1 MTTSYIMVPTTCPFC
16 GHTTYI
22 QCDKDAYD
30 RWQNG
35 VSIQD
40 AMPDMTPE
48 DREMLISGICPSCW
62 DDMFGEE
69 DEDEDAD
76 LDWED
81 DCDEEPLWD
90 ECGFNPYIG
99 CYDFDC

>member
-1 MTTSYIMVPTTCPFC
+1 MKTSYIMVPTTCPFC

-30 RWQNG
+30 RWG
-35 VSIQD
+35 EGMSIQD

-62 DDMFGEE
+62 DDMFGE
-69 DEDEDAD
+69 DEDAD

-90 ECGFNPYIG
+90 ECGFNPYMG

>member
-1 MTTSYIMVPTTCPFC
+1 MTTSYIIVPTTCPFC

-30 RWQNG
+30 RWG
-35 VSIQD
+35 EGMSIQD

-62 DDMFGEE
+62 DDMFGDE
-69 DEDEDAD
+69 DEDEDDD

-90 ECGFNPYIG
+90 ECGFNPYMG

>member
-1 MTTSYIMVPTTCPFC
+1 MTIMVPTTCPFC

-35 VSIQD
+35 MSIQD

-69 DEDEDAD
+69 DEDEDYYPEPGD
-76 LDWED
+76 LED
-81 DCDEEPLWD
+81 
-90 ECGFNPYIG
+90 GFNPYMG

>member
-1 MTTSYIMVPTTCPFC
+1 MTIMVPTTCPFC

-35 VSIQD
+35 MSIQD

-69 DEDEDAD
+69 DEDEDYYPEPGD
-76 LDWED
+76 LED
-81 DCDEEPLWD
+81 
-90 ECGFNPYIG
+90 GFNPYMG
-99 CYDFDC
+99 YYDFDC